1 MGCRNTHTY
10 KITYIHIYVIYIYKY
25 ISGIFGITYG
35 TKIYGICFFCVVLFL
50 RLIKLHFSLSFS
62 PPNAPSSLVQI
73 HGLFFMNSYCM
84 HICTCVHIYISSYNL
99 LSLYNVNIMH
109 VLRVD
114 LLTLSK

>member
-1 MGCRNTHTY
+1 MSR
-10 KITYIHIYVIYIYKY
+10 
-25 ISGIFGITYG
+25 IFGITYG
-35 TKIYGICFFCVVLFL
+35 TKIYATCFSCFVLFL

-62 PPNAPSSLVQI
+62 PPNAPFSPVQV

-84 HICTCVHIYISSYNL
+84 HICTCVYIYISRYNL

-114 LLTLSK
+114 LSTLSK